1 MSRPWRIEFEGAIYH
16 LFSRG
21 VEKRD
26 LFLDDVDRLNFLSI
40 LGRMSERFMIDLYAY
55 VLMPNHY
62 HLLIKTHAPNLSR
75 SMQWLGTT
83 YTGHFNRRHGRSGH
97 LFQGRFKSILVENDA
112 YLMQL
117 SCYIHRNPLRAGLV
131 ERLAQYRWSSYIAYA
146 YGRAKPEWLDTE
158 LLLSPFTQPN
168 KHKAYREKLQ
178 AYAVEEKRIW
188 EDVRHGMLLGTEEFL
203 QRIRSTYREAETHM
217 EIPQQRMV
225 ARSPAPEVLLSRG
238 AAILNCNMEAF
249 RRASRITKSQKED
262 RDLLI
267 HLLWAE
273 GKYKNYEIGDLLGL
287 GYSSVSRRASLF
299 RMKLEKDQELR
310 KKYDKIKSLIKM

>member
-1 MSRPWRIEFEGAIYH
+1 MSRPWRIEFGGAFYH
-16 LFSRG
+16 VLSRG

-26 LFLDDVDRLNFLSI
+26 VFRDDVDRLSFLSI

-62 HLLIKTHAPNLSR
+62 HLLIQTNAPNLSR

-83 YTGHFNRRHGRSGH
+83 YTGHFNRRHDRSGH
-97 LFQGRFKSILVENDA
+97 LFQGRFKSILVENEA

-117 SCYIHRNPLRAGLV
+117 SCYIHRNPVRAGLV
-131 ERLAQYRWSSYIAYA
+131 ERLAEYRWSSYIAYA
-146 YGRAKPEWLDTE
+146 YERAKPEWLDTE
-158 LLLSPFTQPN
+158 LLLSQFTQPN
-168 KHKAYREKLQ
+168 RHKAYREKLQ
-178 AYAVEEKRIW
+178 AYAAEEKRVW
-188 EDVRHGMLLGTEEFL
+188 EDVRHGLLLGTEEFL
-203 QRIRSTYREAETHM
+203 DRIRSTYRDVETHE

-225 ARSPAPEVLLSRG
+225 ARSLAPEVLLSKG
-238 AAILNCNMEAF
+238 AEILNCNIEAF
-249 RRASRITKSQKED
+249 RRASRISTSQKED

-267 HLLWAE
+267 YLLWEE

-299 RMKLEKDQELR
+299 RSKVEKDQRLK
-310 KKYDKIKSLIKM
+310 KKYEQIKSLIKM